1 MTSIIATFVQ
11 YILSNIELI
20 YKNMDYEVDLIGNK
34 TSKDGSIL
42 GKVSDFKEEMHKH
55 ELNELN
61 VYKKHP
67 QITSCDRT
75 VCIYNRHTKKEVK
88 ALMFGSNS
96 YLGATIFPDAI
107 NKAIEVTKEFGI
119 GSGGVPLLTGTSIY
133 QEQLEQVI
141 AKVSGFDDTILF
153 SSGYTAN
160 LGVISGLLRSNHL
173 IIHDKLDHASL
184 LDGTVLSGAK
194 MARYKHGNM
203 KDLEKMIQE
212 NINHYPNGILVVT
225 DGIFSMD
232 GDIANL
238 PDILRI
244 VNKYGVLLLIDDA
257 HAIGV
262 IGEKGAGTLSHYGIK
277 DRKNII
283 VTGTLSKAIG
293 TVGGYITASQDI
305 IDYLRIYARSNMFS
319 TSLPPSVCAAAI
331 EVFKIIQNTEIVDKL
346 KYNSKFLKEKLNSEG
361 FNTLHT
367 ETPIIPVIVG
377 NQTIL
382 TQMAKEAFDEGFII
396 NPIYPPAVPA
406 NLTRFRISVMASHTK
421 NDMDELVKLLI
432 KLFAKYGVNRFV
444 K

>member
-1 MTSIIATFVQ
+1 MTPIIVTFVQ

-20 YKNMDYEVDLIGNK
+20 YKNMNYEVDLVGNK
-34 TSKDGSIL
+34 ASKDGSIL
-42 GKVSDFKEEMHKH
+42 GKVSDFKEQMYKH

-107 NKAIEVTKEFGI
+107 KKAIEVTKEFGI

-194 MARYKHGNM
+194 MARFKHGNM

-212 NINHYPNGILVVT
+212 NIEHYPNGILVVT

-262 IGEKGAGTLSHYGIK
+262 IGEKGAGSLSHYGIK

-331 EVFKIIQNTEIVDKL
+331 EVFKIIQNSNIVDKL
-346 KYNSKFLKEKLNSEG
+346 KCNSKYLKEKLNSEG
-361 FNTLHT
+361 FDTLHT

-421 NDMDELVKLLI
+421 CDMDELVKLLI

>member
-1 MTSIIATFVQ
+1 
-11 YILSNIELI
+11 
-20 YKNMDYEVDLIGNK
+20 MDYEVDLIGNK